1 MLDEGYDVLLR
12 DGGIAHVRPLR
23 PGDRQALHDLVDR
36 SSERS
41 AYLRFFTGGRATAH
55 AYMDHLTSPGYRGHA
70 LAGTLRDR
78 LVAVAEYIPSG
89 DGSADLGIL
98 IDDAAHGL
106 GLGTLLLEHV
116 AVDAADNG
124 VRTLVAD
131 VLAENT
137 PMINVLRDLGLDTTH
152 EYSGGSLRM
161 VVDARVTPRLRAE
174 IEARDHEAERASLAR
189 VLEPRSVAVIGASR
203 DPSAVG
209 HIALR
214 NLLDGGFPGP
224 VHPVNP
230 KADEVAGLAAYPSV
244 LDVPGPVDLAVVAV
258 PAQHVLRV
266 TRDCAEAGVS
276 GLIVLSAGF
285 AEAGQPGAE
294 VEILRVC
301 RTAGIRLIGPNCLG
315 VVNNHA
321 RLNASFLPVTPT
333 AGRVGLVSQS
343 GAVAAALLERLDVS
357 MFVSVGN
364 KADVSGNDL
373 LEYWED
379 DANTDVIALY
389 LESFGNPR
397 KFARIAGRVG
407 RKKPIL
413 LVKSGRTGAGDRA
426 VRSHT
431 AAAATPDVAV
441 DALVRA
447 SGVIRLDSVHELIDT
462 ARLLSTQPLP
472 AGRRV
477 AIVGNSG
484 GPQAMAA
491 DACEAAGLTV
501 PELPAGLVEAA
512 GHAAVGN
519 PVDLTAGA
527 RAAELGAAI
536 EALAAAPQVD
546 AVLVVYTP
554 PFGSG
559 LEETRKAIA
568 AAATGSAKPV
578 LACVVGH
585 DGVIDGRVPS
595 YAFPEQAVKA
605 LARAAGYAEWRARP
619 ASEPAEPPAADV
631 ETAKAIVAERLHAD
645 PDGGWLAPEQATR
658 LLACYGLDVAEA
670 VPVSGADAAAEA
682 ATRVGLPAVLKV
694 TGPVHKSDVGGV
706 RLGLK
711 TAGDVRDAY
720 RDMAARI
727 GAEMTGAIV
736 QRMLPAGVE
745 IIIGGVTYPV
755 FGPLVM
761 VGMGG
766 VTADLLADR
775 AFRVPPVDAAA
786 AREMIGELRCAP
798 LLHGYRG
805 SPPADVEALAGQVAR
820 VSRLLE
826 DLPQV
831 AELDLNPVIVTPQGA
846 TAVDVRVRVAPAQA
860 PPSPLLRR
868 LRTPSRA

>member
-1 MLDEGYDVLLR
+1 MLDGYDVLLR
-12 DGGIAHVRPLR
+12 DGGIARIRPLR
-23 PGDRQALHDLVDR
+23 QDDREALHELVDR
-36 SSERS
+36 SSDRS

-55 AYMDHLTSPGYRGHA
+55 AYMDRITGPGYAGHA
-70 LAGTLRDR
+70 LVGTFRDQ

-89 DGSADLGIL
+89 DGSADLAIL
-98 IDDAAHGL
+98 LDDAVHGL
-106 GLGTLLLEHV
+106 GLGTLMLEHV
-116 AVDAADNG
+116 AVDAAAHG
-124 VRTLVAD
+124 VRKLVAD
-131 VLAENT
+131 VLAENRT
-137 PMINVLRDLGLDTTH
+137 MSNVLRDLGMDSTQ
-152 EYSGGSLRM
+152 EYADGNLR
-161 VVDARVTPRLRAE
+161 VVIDARVTPRLRAE
-174 IEARDHEAERASLAR
+174 IEARDHAAERASLDR
-189 VLEPRSVAVIGASR
+189 VLVPRSVAVIGASR
-203 DPSAVG
+203 DPSSVG
-209 HIALR
+209 HTALR
-214 NLLDGGFPGP
+214 NLIAGGFDGP
-224 VHPVNP
+224 VYPINP
-230 KADEVAGLAAYPSV
+230 SADEIAGLIAYPSV
-244 LDVPGPVDLAVVAV
+244 LDVPGPVDLAIVAV

-276 GLIVLSAGF
+276 GLIVLTSGF

-301 RTAGIRLIGPNCLG
+301 RGAGIRLIGPNCLG
-315 VVNNHA
+315 VVNSHA
-321 RLNASFLPVTPT
+321 RLNASFLPITPT
-333 AGRVGLVSQS
+333 EGRVGLVSQS

-379 DANTDVIALY
+379 DENTDVIALY

-484 GPQAMAA
+484 GPEAMAA
-491 DACEAAGLTV
+491 DACEAAGLSV
-501 PELPAGLVEAA
+501 PELPAGLIKAR
-512 GHAAVGN
+512 GNAAVGN
-519 PVDLTAGA
+519 PVDLTADADAG
-527 RAAELGAAI
+527 ELGAAI
-536 EALAAAPQVD
+536 TAVVGSPEID

-585 DGVIDGRVPS
+585 DGVIEGHVPS
-595 YAFPEQAVKA
+595 YAFPEQAIKA
-605 LARAAGYAEWRARP
+605 LAQAVRYAEWRARP
-619 ASEPAEPPAADV
+619 LPVHEEPPAADV
-631 ETAKAIVAERLHAD
+631 ESAKAIVRDRLREE
-645 PDGGWLAPEQATR
+645 PDGGWLSPAEATR
-658 LLACYGLDVAEA
+658 LLRCYGVDVAEA
-670 VPVSGADAAAEA
+670 VPVHDADAAAEA
-682 ATRVGLPAVLKV
+682 AARVGLPAVLKV

-706 RLGLK
+706 RLGLR
-711 TAGDVRDAY
+711 TAEDVRDAY
-720 RDMAARI
+720 QDMSARI

-745 IIIGGVTYPV
+745 IIVGGVNYPT

-775 AFRVPPVDAAA
+775 AFRVPPVDAAT
-786 AREMIGELRCAP
+786 ARELIDELRCAP

-805 SPPADVEALAGQVAR
+805 SAPADVEALAGQVAR
-820 VSRLLE
+820 ISRLLE

-831 AELDLNPVIVTPQGA
+831 SELDLNPVIVTPDGA
-846 TAVDVRVRVAPAQA
+846 TTVDVRIRVAPAQA

-868 LRTPSRA
+868 LR